1 MVATRSGITNCRW
14 YEPMTNI
21 NDNWSEIKYLFH
33 QCMQSSMHA
42 SIASVSASGQP
53 HVTPIGSLMLAKPG
67 HGYYFEAFTSNMPR
81 NFQHNREVCVLLAN
95 SSKWFWFK
103 SLLAGRFQ
111 SPPGIRLRGKVGA
124 RRAATSDEIRRF
136 QQQVKMAR
144 WLKGHKLLWAGMASV
159 RDIEFT
165 SVEPIRI
172 GLITRKLHVE

>member
-1 MVATRSGITNCRW
+1 
-14 YEPMTNI
+14 MTDLN
-21 NDNWSEIKYLFH
+21 NNWPAIKKLFQ
-33 QCMQSSMHA
+33 QCMLSSMHA
-42 SIASVSASGQP
+42 SIASVSDSGQP

-81 NFQHNREVCVLLAN
+81 NFQHNSEVCVLVAN

-124 RRAATSDEIRRF
+124 RRAATADEIRRF

-144 WLKGHKLLWAGMASV
+144 WLKGHKLLWAGMANV

-172 GLITRKLHVE
+172 GRMTRKLNET